1 MLRWAT
7 HTHPP
12 ESFSLRAHREDRQEG
27 HTGGETG
34 GHAGGETGGQA
45 GGKTGR
51 HTRRRTYR
59 RKNKRTHR
67 REDIQEEKQVDT
79 QEGVHTG
86 GSLAAAQD
94 SKDISSTFSCVS
106 MFLEFNL

>member
-7 HTHPP
+7 HTHPA
-12 ESFSLRAHREDRQEG
+12 ESFSLRAHTGRTHREG
-27 HTGGETG
+27 HT
-34 GHAGGETGGQA
+34 GGETGGQA